1 MTELLR
7 VEDLKLLFPVRG
19 GVFNR
24 TVAHVHAVDGVS
36 FSLQAGETLGLVGES
51 GCGKTTLGRA
61 TLRLLEPTGGR
72 IIFDGTDILKLRSR
86 EMRAMRRRMQMVFQD
101 PYAALNPRKTIVDLV
116 GEGLVAHHMVKSQ
129 KEKKEKVIGLLNLVG
144 LSEGTL
150 YRYPHE
156 FSGGQRQRI
165 NIARAISLHP
175 DFLVCDEAVSAL
187 DVSIQAQI
195 LNLLIE
201 LRSQLNMAYLFIGH
215 DLAVVKSIADR
226 IAVMYLGQIMESAPT
241 AALFSSARHP
251 YTQALFS
258 AIPIPDPQTKRQ
270 RIILPGDVPTPV
282 NPPSGC
288 RFHPRCP
295 QAREICKQEEP
306 PWHEKDG
313 HGWKCHFGA

>member
-1 MTELLR
+1 
-7 VEDLKLLFPVRG
+7 
-19 GVFNR
+19 
-24 TVAHVHAVDGVS
+24 
-36 FSLQAGETLGLVGES
+36 
-51 GCGKTTLGRA
+51 
-61 TLRLLEPTGGR
+61 
-72 IIFDGTDILKLRSR
+72 
-86 EMRAMRRRMQMVFQD
+86 MRAMRRRMQMVFQD
-101 PYAALNPRKTIVDLV
+101 PYAALNPRKTVVDLV
-116 GEGLVAHHMVKSQ
+116 GEGLVTHHMVKSQ
-129 KEKKEKVIGLLNLVG
+129 NEKKEKVVELLKLVG
-144 LSEGTL
+144 LSEGSL

-165 NIARAISLHP
+165 NIARAISLRP

-215 DLAVVKSIADR
+215 DLAVVKSISDR
-226 IAVMYLGQIMESAPT
+226 IAVMYLGQIMEFAPT
-241 AALFSSARHP
+241 ASLFSSARHP

-282 NPPSGC
+282 NPPLAC

-295 QAREICKQEEP
+295 QAKDICKHKEP
-306 PWHEKDG
+306 PWREQDR
-313 HGWKCHFGA
+313 HGWKCHFGD

>member
-1 MTELLR
+1 MANLLE
-7 VEDLKLLFPVRG
+7 VQDLKLLFPVRG
-19 GVFNR
+19 GVFSR

-36 FSLQAGETLGLVGES
+36 LSIRPGETLGLVGES

-61 TLRLLEPTGGR
+61 VLRLLEPTGGR
-72 IIFDGTDILKLRSR
+72 VLFDGMDIVALKRR
-86 EMRAMRRRMQMVFQD
+86 EMRAMRRKMQMVFQD
-101 PYAALNPRKTIVDLV
+101 PYAALNPRKTILDLV
-116 GEGLVAHHMVKSQ
+116 GEGLAEHHLVKSPM
-129 KEKKEKVIGLLNLVG
+129 EKRDKVMELLDLVG
-144 LSEGTL
+144 IGEGAL

-175 DFLVCDEAVSAL
+175 SLLVCDEAVSAL

-195 LNLLIE
+195 LNLLIS

-215 DLAVVKSIADR
+215 DLAVVKTISDR

-241 AALFSSARHP
+241 EILFCNAHHP
-251 YTQALFS
+251 YTRALFS
-258 AIPIPDPQTKRQ
+258 AIPIPEPGKQRK

-282 NPPSGC
+282 NPPQAC

-295 QAREICKQEEP
+295 NAQDICKHEEPKWQEE
-306 PWHEKDG
+306 DG
-313 HGWKCHFGA
+313 HGWKCHFR